1 MVEVEGVTDLLEI
14 ATKELLDRRYPSP
27 PNAVYEDWQVN
38 ELIAQDLERG
48 NSMRIK
54 AKFTCLL
61 LEDVGTGS
69 YFPMLAHKSSLFH
82 CCLGAFS
89 SYHASWG
96 PCA

>member
-14 ATKELLDRRYPSP
+14 ATKELPDRRYPSP
-27 PNAVYEDWQVN
+27 PDAVYEEV
-38 ELIAQDLERG
+38 QDLERG

-89 SYHASWG
+89 SYHVSWG